1 MGRTAHAGAHGVG
14 DCPCMPTVSLL
25 LLALSLV
32 LVVAMVM
39 VVFGGR
45 LAPARDD

>member
-1 MGRTAHAGAHGVG
+1 V
-14 DCPCMPTVSLL
+14 DLLSLL
-25 LLALSLV
+25 LLATTLLLV
-32 LVVAMVM
+32 TTMVS